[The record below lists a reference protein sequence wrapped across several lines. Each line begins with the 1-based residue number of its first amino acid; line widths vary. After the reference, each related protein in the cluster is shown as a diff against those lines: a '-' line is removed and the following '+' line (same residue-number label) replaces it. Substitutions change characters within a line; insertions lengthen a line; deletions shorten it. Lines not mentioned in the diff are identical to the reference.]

1 MSRAINLSLAE
12 SELIAICRAARI
24 GVSAIEP
31 LKSGG
36 TRLVC
41 MTREGADQIRRQLA
55 GNIIDGEVDRYRFY
69 RPPQR

>member
-1 MSRAINLSLAE
+1 MTRAINLGLAE

-24 GVSAIEP
+24 GISAIEP

-41 MTREGADQIRRQLA
+41 MTRDGAEEIRRRLA
-55 GNIIDGEVDRYRFY
+55 ANIIDGEVDRYRFY
-69 RPPQR
+69 RPPQQ

>member
-24 GVSAIEP
+24 GVSAIET

-41 MTREGADQIRRQLA
+41 MTREGADEIRRRLA
-55 GNIIDGEVDRYRFY
+55 ANIIEGDVDRYRFY
-69 RPPQR
+69 RPPQQ